1 MNLPRSPLVWSA
13 LWIATAALAFWAGRG
28 SAPMVSASPGSPV
41 TLASGSAGED
51 GPARRLLR
59 SRSGEEP
66 ETRINIRSSS
76 AGEASSS
83 ADAGR
88 PAAYRGGRV
97 SVETAARLLS
107 DTDPLRRMAG
117 ITDILQGVTPENAKD
132 LLAVFQNNRGRGPD
146 RDQEF
151 GLFLEAWSR
160 VDGPSAI
167 EWVTSNSSPS
177 SFAWGQGGG
186 RGGRGGGPGGGEWQ
200 DRMNTF
206 RVLSGWASTD
216 PEAARTWAAA
226 KGEGQEEN
234 PYLIGVVNGLA
245 RTDVNA
251 ATEILSTM
259 SYGRMRG
266 IAADRV
272 IENVMVNGADAGIG
286 WARGIAD
293 EQLRDGV
300 MARLADRISETDPAR
315 SLSLLGDIKDPE
327 RKTDTVREVVS
338 NWVRTDAAA
347 AVSWV
352 QNLDDPALKVE
363 AQTSMVHSWARRD
376 ADAAAKWLEAQPKGP
391 DLDKPIMAYV
401 ERTSMRDPQ
410 KALLMANS
418 ISDEQTRRTTL
429 EQIMG
434 RWMEFDP
441 EGANK
446 FLNKTQ

>member
-1 MNLPRSPLVWSA
+1 MNLPRSPFVWSA
-13 LWIATAALAFWAGRG
+13 LWLATAALAFWAGRG
-28 SAPMVSASPGSPV
+28 SAPMISASPGGAV
-41 TLASGSAGED
+41 ELAAGTSGGD
-51 GPARRLLR
+51 GPAKRILR
-59 SRSGEEP
+59 SRSGDEP

-76 AGEASSS
+76 GGASS
-83 ADAGR
+83 AAEAR
-88 PAAYRGGRV
+88 PAAFRGGRV
-97 SVETAARLLS
+97 DADTVARLLS

-117 ITDILQGVTPENAKD
+117 ITDLLQGVTAENAKD
-132 LLAVFQNNRGRGPD
+132 LLAVFQNNRGRGPE

-167 EWVTSNSSPS
+167 EWVTTNSSPS
-177 SFAWGQGGG
+177 SFGGFGGPGGG
-186 RGGRGGGPGGGEWQ
+186 RGGRGGGGPGGEWQ

-216 PEAARTWAAA
+216 PEAARTWAAT

-245 RTDVNA
+245 RTDVGA
-251 ATEILSTM
+251 ATELLSTM

-272 IENVMVNGADAGIG
+272 IESVMVNGADAGIG

-327 RKTDTVREVVS
+327 RKTDTVRDVVS
-338 NWVRTDAAA
+338 NWVRTDANAA
-347 AVSWV
+347 ATWV

-363 AQTSMVHSWARRD
+363 AQTSMVQSWARRD
-376 ADAAAKWLEAQPKGP
+376 ADAAAKWLDAQPKGP
-391 DLDKPIMAYV
+391 ELDKPIMAYV

>member
-13 LWIATAALAFWAGRG
+13 LWIASAALAFWAGRG
-28 SAPMVSASPGSPV
+28 SAPMISASPGGTV
-41 TLASGSAGED
+41 ALTGGDD
-51 GPARRLLR
+51 GPAKRILR
-59 SRSGEEP
+59 SRSGDDP

-76 AGEASSS
+76 GSSS
-83 ADAGR
+83 AAAEGR
-88 PAAYRGGRV
+88 PAAFRSGKV
-97 SVETAARLLS
+97 NADTVARLLS

-117 ITDILQGVTPENAKD
+117 ITELLQGVTAENAKD

-160 VDGPSAI
+160 VDGASAI
-167 EWVTSNSSPS
+167 EWVTTNTSPS
-177 SFAWGQGGG
+177 SFPGGFGGPGGG
-186 RGGRGGGPGGGEWQ
+186 RGGRGGGGPGEWQ

-216 PEAARTWAAA
+216 PEAARTWAAT

-245 RTDVNA
+245 RTDVGA
-251 ATEILSTM
+251 ATELLSTM

-272 IENVMVNGADAGIG
+272 IESVMVNGADAGIG

-293 EQLRDGV
+293 EQLRDGI
-300 MARLADRISETDPAR
+300 MSRLADRISETDPAR

-327 RKTDTVREVVS
+327 RKTDTVRDVVS
-338 NWVRTDAAA
+338 NWVRTDASA
-347 AVSWV
+347 AVTWV

-363 AQTSMVHSWARRD
+363 AQTSMVQSWARRD
-376 ADAAAKWLEAQPKGP
+376 ADAAAKWLESQPKNA

-418 ISDEQTRRTTL
+418 ITDEQTRRTTL
-429 EQIMG
+429 EKIMG
-434 RWMEFDP
+434 GWMEFDP

>member
-28 SAPMVSASPGSPV
+28 SAPMVSAAPGGGVAV
-41 TLASGSAGED
+41 TRGSNGED

-59 SRSGEEP
+59 ARTSDEP

-76 AGEASSS
+76 SAAAPSSG
-83 ADAGR
+83 DAGR
-88 PAAYRGGRV
+88 PAVYRGGRV
-97 SVETAARLLS
+97 SPEAAARLLS

-117 ITDILQGVTPENAKD
+117 ITEMLQEVTPENAKD

-160 VDGPSAI
+160 VDGPAAI
-167 EWVTSNSSPS
+167 EWVTTNSSPTPS
-177 SFAWGQGGG
+177 WGPGGG

-206 RVLSGWASTD
+206 RVLSGWASAD
-216 PEAARTWAAA
+216 PEAARSWAAT

-251 ATEILSTM
+251 ATELLSTM

-272 IENVMVNGADAGIG
+272 IENVMVNGPDAGIG

-315 SLSLLGDIKDPE
+315 SLSLLGDIQDPE
-327 RKTDTVREVVS
+327 RKTDTVRDVVS

-363 AQTSMVHSWARRD
+363 AQTSMMQSWARRD
-376 ADAAAKWLEAQPKGP
+376 ADAAAKWLDSQPKGP
-391 DLDKPIMAYV
+391 DLDKPILAYV